1 MTRSIQKQYGQFF
14 TDPFIADMMVKWATK
29 NNPRY
34 FLDPAVGPG
43 IFPKTAFRINSQI
56 NISVVE
62 IDEEMAKKFKEENS
76 YPVNFIQGDYLTWKP
91 SQKFDAIVANPPYNK
106 FQAIPNRGRYLT
118 DFLFE
123 YQADLSGYTNQCIY
137 FL

>member
-29 NNPRY
+29 NNPRH

-43 IFPKTAFRINSQI
+43 IFPKTAFRMNSQMD
-56 NISVVE
+56 ISVVE

-106 FQAIPNRGRYLT
+106 FQAIPNR
-118 DFLFE
+118 
-123 YQADLSGYTNQCIY
+123 
-137 FL
+137 